1 MLLIVVNGRIAA
13 MTNNFGLAL
22 KVWRARRNMSQLH
35 LGAEANVSSRHIAFL
50 ETGRARPSRMMVGQL
65 SDALSVPRSARN
77 ELLVAAGFSATYCS
91 RALDMDEMLHVRA
104 AMDWTLKRH
113 DPYPG
118 FALDR
123 HWAIVAANFSG
134 TDLLANVGL
143 SVGDSLL
150 TAMVENENFK
160 NAIENWSVI
169 ARYMAARL
177 RTESIHA
184 GGDPVLD
191 RASKALSAQAPMEKQ
206 TDPPPLPA
214 IVATRVRVNNQ
225 AMSFFSTIA
234 QFGTAEDIAL
244 ADLRIEL
251 LFPADELTK
260 KLLAG

>member
-1 MLLIVVNGRIAA
+1 MLWMAVNGRVTA
-13 MTNNFGLAL
+13 MINEFGIAL
-22 KVWRARRNMSQLH
+22 KNWRARRNMSQLH

-50 ETGRARPSRMMVGQL
+50 ETGRSRPSRIMVGQL
-65 SDALSVPRSARN
+65 SDALSVPRSSRN
-77 ELLVAAGFSATYCS
+77 ELLVAAGFSATFRS
-91 RALDMDEMLHVRA
+91 RALDEDEMLHVRA
-104 AMDWTLKRH
+104 AMEWTLKRH

-123 HWAIVAANFSG
+123 HWAIVATNSSG
-134 TDLLANVGL
+134 TRLLAHVGL

-150 TAMVENENFK
+150 SAMVENDNFK
-160 NAIENWSVI
+160 NAIDNWSVI

-191 RASKALSAQAPMEKQ
+191 RAARALIAKAPMEKQ
-206 TDPPPLPA
+206 TDPSPLPA
-214 IVATRVRVNNQ
+214 IVATRLHINNQ
-225 AMSFFSTIA
+225 VMSFFSTIA

-260 KLLAG
+260 NLLAG